1 MSEPGQPPTLDDVAA
16 ELFAAREKGLSAERV
31 LDHVRSAHNM
41 LSAYRLAQQR
51 VMHDAVQD
59 DLDRLDISGVPGGQT
74 YRAMALRLAA
84 VIDKRGDDDGPSTT
98 ARLADQLTKVMQQLT
113 RKGGGD
119 GGDGFDQWQDDA
131 STPVR
136 G

>member
-1 MSEPGQPPTLDDVAA
+1 MIEPGQPPTLDDVA
-16 ELFAAREKGLSAERV
+16 EQLFEAREKGLPAERV
-31 LDHVRSAHNM
+31 MDHVRAAHNM
-41 LSAYRLAQQR
+41 LSAYRLGQQR
-51 VMHDAVQD
+51 VMHEAVKA
-59 DLDRLDISGVPGGQT
+59 DLDGLDISGVPGGQT

-98 ARLADQLTKVMQQLT
+98 AKLADQLTKVMNALT
-113 RKGGGD
+113 RKGGGES
-119 GGDGFDQWQDDA
+119 GDGFDQWQDDA